1 MLDIGALIFALY
13 FVILVLLMMG
23 LLVKFLPF
31 GRLGKPTSTL
41 QSMEITRPVAE
52 AIEEPAI
59 KEPVKLKVPVKMK
72 TPKRAPVL
80 EGWKPEKR
88 SKVFD
93 MATPIRMGSVPRPE
107 IGEEEEEEFEPL
119 TDERL
124 AEIAKPKKKRRG

>member
-13 FVILVLLMMG
+13 FMILALLMMG
-23 LLVKFLPF
+23 LLVKFLPL
-31 GRLGKPTSTL
+31 GRPGKPAPPPSTGA
-41 QSMEITRPVAE
+41 TRPVVK
-52 AIEEPAI
+52 AIEEPVI
-59 KEPVKLKVPVKMK
+59 EEPVKLKVPVKMK
-72 TPKRAPVL
+72 TPRRAPVL

-124 AEIAKPKKKRRG
+124 AEIAKPKKRKRRS